1 MQLEQEEKEKN
12 GSAMTPTHVILKVPA
27 DVILMLKREFVI
39 SDESLEV
46 FVVSVIEKA
55 IQDRIGEQN
64 AKVFNEAETI
74 EMEDDLKGLGYI

>member
-1 MQLEQEEKEKN
+1 MKLEQEQEQKN
-12 GSAMTPTHVILKVPA
+12 GSAMTPTHVTLKVPA

-39 SDESLEV
+39 SDDSLEV
-46 FVVSVIEKA
+46 FVTSVIEKA